1 MHMKND
7 SAFVAPSHTSSSTI
21 PDEAWVTPG
30 EFVCALLQLLRAE
43 RTVMSAT
50 RVLDLACGN
59 GIALALLGQNGA
71 GFLCGVDSDPSAVA
85 ATLKLLDTLQLG
97 ALAEISCGDLWAPV
111 GLRRFD
117 IIIADLPQ
125 FPVGHG
131 DLEERPR
138 TSTSSGVDGRRLVDR
153 FLLGLPARLA
163 PGGRALMVHAGYI
176 GVEESARIVAERG
189 LELSIV
195 STTLVYWGPG
205 RLAELAPDILARETG
220 RTIHRYGPHTFLD
233 LHVVAIEDRRPVD
246 QEGPRRA

>member
-1 MHMKND
+1 MKED
-7 SAFVAPSHTSSSTI
+7 RASVAPSHTLSSTI
-21 PDEAWVTPG
+21 REEAWVTPG
-30 EFVCALLQLLRAE
+30 EFTCALLKSLLAE
-43 RTVMSAT
+43 QSVMSAA

-59 GIALALLGQNGA
+59 GIALALFGQNGA
-71 GFLCGVDSDPSAVA
+71 SFLCGVDSDPSAVA

-125 FPVGHG
+125 LPAGHG
-131 DLEERPR
+131 DLDERSR
-138 TSTSSGVDGRRLVDR
+138 TSRSGGVDGRRLVDR

-176 GVEESARIVAERG
+176 GVEESARMVTERG

-205 RLAELAPDILARETG
+205 RLAALAPDILARETG

-246 QEGPRRA
+246 REGPRLA